1 MLFDKLTLHTNMSN
15 LGLPDNYDSLV
26 RDDNAYSEYFRDDY
40 NKANRFTHRRQ
51 LVPECSYL
59 I

>member
-1 MLFDKLTLHTNMSN
+1 MSN